1 MDLLVDEVPPLE
13 KPRDNVPKDKAP
25 KKCRCGHDRHH
36 PMVSATGDYTFGG
49 WCLILFGISAKPRAI
64 RFTCRR
70 CDEVIER
77 VTDPVTIAET
87 QLWG

>member
-1 MDLLVDEVPPLE
+1 MDRLVDEVTPQEKARE
-13 KPRDNVPKDKAP
+13 KPL
-25 KKCRCGHDRHH
+25 KKCKCGHDRNH

-70 CDEVIER
+70 CDQVIER
-77 VTDPVTIAET
+77 VTDPQTISEMR
-87 QLWG
+87 LWG